1 MHLDRRLQWTL
12 VFFLAAIAILSRL
25 NFNGLI
31 LNFDY
36 GIFQPDGSHYTY
48 RTLTFL
54 GIDSN
59 IAANRVVDWYQIHG
73 IKNNSFAPDF
83 LTPENKE
90 MWKLVSPRVLYSL
103 LSVPFVHLIGIN
115 GMMVVPILSFL
126 ILIYSIFK
134 MSEIYN
140 KQMTGIA
147 TVIVIT
153 TSPTILRWMIADITD
168 SLLAGLF
175 GVVALVL
182 AANKSK
188 YVWYFS
194 IMSLILLT
202 SLTRFCFPI
211 WVAISFVYLIN
222 GMKAKASAIFVTS
235 LLAFIPTLMLLPAVS
250 FVPENSDRQEIQ
262 KLLQLPLSFIKVG
275 FIEIA
280 QLGALDR
287 ILLLFLIVS
296 MFISI
301 WSWKQLPSQLF
312 LAVLTSVWFIGA
324 INGTL
329 GVNFRYQ
336 LPIIGFACWAIL
348 ENLRHSPNWD
358 SWRRINVVGKEA

>member
-73 IKNNSFAPDF
+73 IKNNSFPPDF

-134 MSEIYN
+134 ISEIYN
-140 KQMTGIA
+140 KQMAGIA

-153 TSPTILRWMIADITD
+153 TSPTILRWMIANITD

-182 AANKSK
+182 TTNKSK

-194 IMSLILLT
+194 IISLILLT

-222 GMKAKASAIFVTS
+222 RMKAKA
-235 LLAFIPTLMLLPAVS
+235 
-250 FVPENSDRQEIQ
+250 
-262 KLLQLPLSFIKVG
+262 
-275 FIEIA
+275 
-280 QLGALDR
+280 
-287 ILLLFLIVS
+287 
-296 MFISI
+296 
-301 WSWKQLPSQLF
+301 
-312 LAVLTSVWFIGA
+312 
-324 INGTL
+324 
-329 GVNFRYQ
+329 
-336 LPIIGFACWAIL
+336 
-348 ENLRHSPNWD
+348 
-358 SWRRINVVGKEA
+358 